1 MSNSQISLI
10 VGSIVVSIIIVAIT
24 IRENT
29 MKTISNVTNNDKR
42 EQQTFTLQ
50 QLIDENTKQ

>member
-10 VGSIVVSIIIVAIT
+10 VGSIIVSIIIVAIT

-29 MKTISNVTNNDKR
+29 MKTISSVTNSDKR